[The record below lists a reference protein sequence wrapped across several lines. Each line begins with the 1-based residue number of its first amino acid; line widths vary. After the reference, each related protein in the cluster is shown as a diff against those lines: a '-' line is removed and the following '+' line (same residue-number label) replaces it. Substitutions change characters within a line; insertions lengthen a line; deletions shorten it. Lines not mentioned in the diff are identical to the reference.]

1 MRMNGNWS
9 EQQKVRTE
17 VKEKNKVRKEKLA
30 SLFFDL
36 AKLTYTA
43 LVLGAIVLFFQSD
56 GLSFKLCLMLAVG
69 VILAF
74 AWGEIGNN
82 ILK

>member
-1 MRMNGNWS
+1 MNSTWS
-9 EQQKVRTE
+9 EQQKAKTE
-17 VKEKNKVRKEKLA
+17 VKEQNKVRKEKLA
-30 SLFFDL
+30 GLFFDL

-43 LVLGAIVLFFQSD
+43 LVLGAIVLLFQSD
-56 GLSFKLCLMLAVG
+56 EMTLKLSLMLAFG